1 MSAPLSELLRLNSSG
16 GTALQEEM
24 QELERD
30 LLDVGLQAEPR
41 SCCAALSE
49 EQAKQIR
56 LMTASEQSPVL
67 EAICHC
73 LDEHSKLAGGGQLL
87 TSEDSPIQNLMKF
100 LYLDPQRAKE
110 KPVRPGAPGV
120 RGHGP
125 GEEVPDP
132 PPGLVSPVRPP
143 AGGHRAGHGLGVHLA
158 PGGGVGHAG
167 APGPHPL
174 PEVGPAGR
182 PGVGPRPALEMGQQH
197 LPAVLRAN
205 GHARQGEDPALG
217 GQHSL
222 AHGVLLL
229 QQQPRSARPPFL
241 TLRLLCSRPRGQDE
255 TLKGSFL
262 SAAMMLARSLRQEP
276 GTQNYRFS
284 QIPELV
290 QCLLCVL
297 QQEPNFPGSV
307 FRQKAILV
315 IAELSKLR
323 PHLKPLVKARVLHV
337 CFRSVFEL
345 PPADPQAAPEVTT
358 LYKETLCALH
368 LLLRTFLSEDMG
380 VNEVCFLLQHTEP
393 WLRSDR
399 SHERQRVVQCI
410 FRLLQYVVDSLKFAV
425 SALHSGLGEDS
436 GQEGAMPSALGHHVG
451 LLTLLWCD
459 KEETTR
465 KYSQQCV
472 TLLLQLTVLQRAGRM
487 AVSMRLSK
495 LKQSEI
501 RASRDWEVK
510 LYSAVKAFERD
521 LTVAQHT
528 QLVLTLLP
536 GLCSHS
542 RLSCD
547 LASKLLLLMFEGPGL
562 KPEQVAEVLQ
572 SLFQQLPHIPLPH
585 VQQDAMRAVTVLG
598 TQHPQE
604 TVEVVLSLCHPSE
617 RRTLPLWKALAT
629 NHQLACKVITLLYM
643 KLKLRPPRGLT
654 RPSSQTQ
661 LISLLALG
669 TIYELLYTQEYR
681 QTIHWAFA
689 GILLGL
695 LTQLH
700 YLFELG
706 VVEDVADYQEDILD
720 SKPLSPFR
728 TCLEAVK
735 GLFWTTSY
743 WEVFAYIQL
752 LQGWALLERPD
763 TYGEGVSLLARAM
776 VQYDCEVKAV
786 LGQAVISLKSME
798 ERDNVVAILLLTEF
812 LNSAEV
818 FQQAS
823 RKKMDTLLNLGL
835 GHCNQLVRAMSL
847 KGLSSTTMHPK
858 KVFLL
863 RNRLAGLLD
872 SFLRPDTKDLLGLM
886 GILGDILHR
895 LGLQGA
901 GSASIKLAQHLLSL
915 FEDER
920 EEVRSGA
927 IFLFGDVIDSGS
939 RKFRQAFKT
948 LAFQAVVPLL
958 LHMADPCP
966 TVVTK
971 SKSTLLRCA
980 LLLKWEFRKELFG
993 KLAWGRGP
1001 GAENDIFVYMVE
1013 SNFGK
1018 YPQFLLQALVYLK
1031 SPHRPLKLAAMKFI
1045 DLEPLEQDPD
1055 AACRRFYRN
1064 FVEDITELSRSVT

>member
-110 KPVRPGAPGV
+110 KVFLFSLY
-120 RGHGP
+120 
-125 GEEVPDP
+125 
-132 PPGLVSPVRPP
+132 GLVLRECVDTALVKRYLTRLLDLSHQCAPQREGI
-143 AGGHRAGHGLGVHLA
+143 ALAMGLASTSHL
-158 PGGGVGHAG
+158 
-167 APGPHPL
+167 
-174 PEVGPAGR
+174 EVVWATLEHLGR
-182 PGVGPRPALEMGQQH
+182 TRFL
-197 LPAVLRAN
+197 
-205 GHARQGEDPALG
+205 
-217 GQHSL
+217 
-222 AHGVLLL
+222 
-229 QQQPRSARPPFL
+229 RSA
-241 TLRLLCSRPRGQDE
+241 LRDGQESDPDLRWKWVSSTSLLCYGQMAMHAKEKILPWVDNIASR
-255 TLKGSFL
+255 
-262 SAAMMLARSLRQEP
+262 MV
-276 GTQNYRFS
+276 YYFS
-284 QIPELV
+284 
-290 QCLLCVL
+290 
-297 QQEPNFPGSV
+297 SSS
-307 FRQKAILV
+307 R
-315 IAELSKLR
+315 
-323 PHLKPLVKARVLHV
+323 
-337 CFRSVFEL
+337 
-345 PPADPQAAPEVTT
+345 T

-1045 DLEPLEQDPD
+1045 GALLQDYFPELCFYLRKGDLPVIKRYLEPLEQDPD

>member
-125 GEEVPDP
+125 GEEGIALAM
-132 PPGLVSPVRPP
+132 GLASTSHLEVVW
-143 AGGHRAGHGLGVHLA
+143 ATLEHLGRTRFL
-158 PGGGVGHAG
+158 
-167 APGPHPL
+167 
-174 PEVGPAGR
+174 
-182 PGVGPRPALEMGQQH
+182 
-197 LPAVLRAN
+197 
-205 GHARQGEDPALG
+205 
-217 GQHSL
+217 
-222 AHGVLLL
+222 
-229 QQQPRSARPPFL
+229 RSA
-241 TLRLLCSRPRGQDE
+241 LRDGQESDPDLRWKWVSSTSLLCYGQMAMHAKEKILPWVDNIASRMVYYFSSSSRDE

-1045 DLEPLEQDPD
+1045 GALLQDYFPELCFYLRKGDLPVIKRYLEPLEQDPD